1 LWNRDRPYTHAA
13 HLNSSLACRDGYPQL
28 TTEPTLE
35 KLPTQPPDELMLDAE
50 DMQSAGSNS

>member
-1 LWNRDRPYTHAA
+1 
-13 HLNSSLACRDGYPQL
+13 LACRDDYPQL

-50 DMQSAGSNS
+50 DIQSAGSNS